1 MVRRPS
7 ARAHIEW
14 TAVSPS
20 ASTSHQRRPPSRTA
34 YGNRASAAATRSSER
49 GSTGERIFPRRRRSS
64 IEGVRMHGWLD
75 DDMSVAPTAGP
86 PFHFYNIDLVAD
98 YLVSL
103 KLKPVFELDYTPR
116 SMAKCKGGQCY
127 YSFHNN
133 GGYKGLLEPPADYA
147 VWYTLVRTL
156 GEHLLS
162 RYGEAV
168 LSAWRFEVWNEP
180 NPWIGGV
187 DYPMQYVPLYNASA
201 TALKAVHPSLR
212 IGGPV
217 TATLAHLVDF
227 GTRATWDRTRHQSL
241 IPLDFLSSHFYPSE
255 HNCTDPH
262 QPYGTDPDC
271 FVKTVL
277 NSSKAAATARRAYG
291 APSIPF
297 LLTEF
302 NSGLQGGPGTGES
315 GPHSDTAYA
324 AAFAIR
330 TIPALAKAAEDASL
344 QLASWW
350 TFSDLL
356 DEGWL
361 TGQPFYG
368 GFGLLNSYGYVSQ
381 AMP

>member
-1 MVRRPS
+1 MISENSTTPAS
-7 ARAHIEW
+7 KKSPPTKYWNEALHGLLSGG
-14 TAVSPS
+14 AVSPNNES
-20 ASTSHQRRPPSRTA
+20 VRRRPTEFPSAIST
-34 YGNRASAAATRSSER
+34 AAAEL
-49 GSTGERIFPRRRRSS
+49 GID
-64 IEGVRMHGWLD
+64 GVRMHGWLD

-168 LSAWRFEVWNEP
+168 LSTWRFEVWNEP

-187 DYPMQYVPLYNASA
+187 DYPKQYVPLYNASA

-277 NSSKAAATARRAYG
+277 NSSKAAATARKALGHTPVLPPRLRSV
-291 APSIPF
+291 PSRLLLKRRRTPPFNSPPGGPF
-297 LLTEF
+297 LIYLMRA
-302 NSGLQGGPGTGES
+302 G
-315 GPHSDTAYA
+315 
-324 AAFAIR
+324 
-330 TIPALAKAAEDASL
+330 
-344 QLASWW
+344 
-350 TFSDLL
+350 
-356 DEGWL
+356 
-361 TGQPFYG
+361 
-368 GFGLLNSYGYVSQ
+368 
-381 AMP
+381 

>member
-1 MVRRPS
+1 MTAVLEQGCRVEHERARGVRGPRARARMDGVAISVDLAS
-7 ARAHIEW
+7 APAAFPHSVWKSCVGSGHAQLGTRVDWRAHI
-14 TAVSPS
+14 AM
-20 ASTSHQRRPPSRTA
+20 
-34 YGNRASAAATRSSER
+34 AAAEL
-49 GSTGERIFPRRRRSS
+49 G

-187 DYPMQYVPLYNASA
+187 DYPKQYVPLYNASA

-277 NSSKAAATARRAYG
+277 NSKQSRCDCT
-291 APSIPF
+291 
-297 LLTEF
+297 
-302 NSGLQGGPGTGES
+302 
-315 GPHSDTAYA
+315 
-324 AAFAIR
+324 
-330 TIPALAKAAEDASL
+330 
-344 QLASWW
+344 
-350 TFSDLL
+350 
-356 DEGWL
+356 
-361 TGQPFYG
+361 
-368 GFGLLNSYGYVSQ
+368 
-381 AMP
+381 